1 MKNSSKPTQFKP
13 QKVSTLK
20 HQMVVQKALD
30 MIEERI
36 ENPPSLGELA
46 SLSVLSRT
54 YFFRVFKETTGIR
67 LQDYLIQ
74 TRLNKAK
81 ILLNDANLKIK
92 QIAYKVGF
100 RNPDYFCRLFKKKT
114 GVSPTEWRTVDL
126 RPQKS

>member
-1 MKNSSKPTQFKP
+1 
-13 QKVSTLK
+13 
-20 HQMVVQKALD
+20 QMVVQKALD

-36 ENPPSLGELA
+36 ENPPSLAKLA
-46 SLSVLSRT
+46 LFSGLSRT